1 MTLEEQIRDLVVGA
15 VESAVAQ
22 ARAVD
27 SPLLLSIKDAQA
39 RTGIARDRLI
49 QAFHAGDIEGI
60 WSAGYGRGQILLKTA
75 SVEQWVNNLILSQ
88 TNNRPASPK
97 ARR

>member
-1 MTLEEQIRDLVVGA
+1 MTLEEQIREIVLDTVK
-15 VESAVAQ
+15 SAVAE

-27 SPLLLSIKDAQA
+27 SPLLLSIRDAQA

-49 QAFHAGDIEGI
+49 QAFHAGEIEGL
-60 WSAGYGRGQILLKTA
+60 WSAGYGRGQILLKRA
-75 SVEQWVNNLILSQ
+75 SLEAWVNNLILSQ
-88 TNNRPASPK
+88 SNNRPASPK